1 MVYRDISNIEIPYFV
16 WKKVKSI
23 DHVNP
28 NVAFDTETVKGRC
41 FLISDSEGDFRD
53 IDDLYTLLYYLN
65 QKKYRDT
72 VNWFYNLEYDTNAI
86 LKYLDFKR
94 RQQIAFFNYVDYE
107 DFKIRIIPKKE
118 LKISKIKKD
127 GNLHHTTSFYDLA
140 QFYEMQPLKKLAEKT
155 DYAKVDVEDIQ
166 NINLEKYQSDI
177 AYRKLIQDRCIIDCK
192 ITKQLADQFTDNI
205 NKIVKINKY
214 KSKASIARRYVLEN
228 ISHSLKLPSPRI
240 LQAALNSYH
249 AGHIEACK
257 LGIFKNIVNYDINS
271 AYPSFTAVL
280 YDTTGVYRHNY
291 EYEPDTAYS
300 FYLVQL
306 EYENDNLSPLW
317 ASISNKN
324 YHVNGN
330 IEIWITQPEMEFFMN
345 HGFDVK
351 IKEAHHILKSE
362 DHEQPFKELI
372 HNLYEKRLEAKKR
385 GDPIQLTYKIILNSI
400 YGVTINV
407 VNKQEISDEETDDFI
422 VNEDGNLVFY
432 KKTYKASNMYNP
444 LFATYI
450 TAQTRAK
457 LFNDFYKHLDKLI
470 SINTDGVY
478 LLGGNGVKVSK
489 KLGDYSKKSI
499 DKIMVLGSGRYFS
512 FVGDEVD
519 NAESKF
525 RSIPKSPSEIFEMM
539 KDAHTDHLSIER
551 QKPIKLKESVKIKDY
566 RDRFNEF
573 RSITK
578 NVYFK
583 IDRRYW
589 YDEFNTIDD
598 IFDKTIES
606 RPFYI
611 SELDR

>member
-1 MVYRDISNIEIPYFV
+1 M
-16 WKKVKSI
+16 
-23 DHVNP
+23 
-28 NVAFDTETVKGRC
+28 
-41 FLISDSEGDFRD
+41 
-53 IDDLYTLLYYLN
+53 
-65 QKKYRDT
+65 
-72 VNWFYNLEYDTNAI
+72 
-86 LKYLDFKR
+86 
-94 RQQIAFFNYVDYE
+94 
-107 DFKIRIIPKKE
+107 
-118 LKISKIKKD
+118 
-127 GNLHHTTSFYDLA
+127 
-140 QFYEMQPLKKLAEKT
+140 
-155 DYAKVDVEDIQ
+155 
-166 NINLEKYQSDI
+166 
-177 AYRKLIQDRCIIDCK
+177 
-192 ITKQLADQFTDNI
+192 
-205 NKIVKINKY
+205 
-214 KSKASIARRYVLEN
+214 LEN
-228 ISHSLKLPSPRI
+228 ISHSLKLPSSRI

-271 AYPSFTAVL
+271 AYPSFTAEL
-280 YDTTGVYRHNY
+280 YDTSGVYRHNH

-317 ASISNKN
+317 ISISNKN

-330 IEIWITQPEMEFFMN
+330 IETWITQPEIEFFIN
-345 HGFDVK
+345 HGFDVE
-351 IKEAHHILKSE
+351 IKEAHHILKSK

-385 GDPIQLTYKIILNSI
+385 GDSIQLTYKIILNSI

-407 VNKQEISDEETDDFI
+407 INKQEISDEETDNFI

-457 LFNDFYKHLDKLI
+457 LFNNFYKHLDKLI

-525 RSIPKSPSEIFEMM
+525 RSIPKSPSEIFNMM
-539 KDAHTDHLSIER
+539 KETHTDHLSIDR

-611 SELDR
+611 TELDR